1 LEPRSIARDLLLVD
15 ANDEKGLTELVVTYA
30 VAPARRMWS
39 LAEPRSDEGDDG
51 WKRDQG
57 AVTLD
62 ESTGHFAPVIAG
74 LALWAS
80 LFPYSAVSFA
90 DRSDIARNPS
100 SAFMDGSWHM
110 AMFTS
115 YGDVAELVH
124 GLYLDV
130 TDARPNVASRHPLPW
145 PNPDA
150 LAELRRM
157 QALLGRLVGPP
168 SAWGDIEIRSET
180 GLQHVD
186 VAAAHDMDE
195 ILHRDVHR
203 RLVWF
208 GTVDPILPEETP
220 EGEMLVV
227 TNDGGVFPALVPE
240 TISGVIA
247 LDYTEGLA
255 LHRRVAVC
263 GHCNRAVVLSNQQ
276 VARSRKGLAVYH
288 ESCATEHRLSYFR
301 DYQRRR
307 EPEVT
312 ARQRPKIVAANEKT
326 ERRVL
331 P

>member
-1 LEPRSIARDLLLVD
+1 
-15 ANDEKGLTELVVTYA
+15 
-30 VAPARRMWS
+30 
-39 LAEPRSDEGDDG
+39 
-51 WKRDQG
+51 
-57 AVTLD
+57 
-62 ESTGHFAPVIAG
+62 
-74 LALWAS
+74 
-80 LFPYSAVSFA
+80 
-90 DRSDIARNPS
+90 
-100 SAFMDGSWHM
+100 
-110 AMFTS
+110 
-115 YGDVAELVH
+115 
-124 GLYLDV
+124 
-130 TDARPNVASRHPLPW
+130 
-145 PNPDA
+145 
-150 LAELRRM
+150 M
-157 QALLGRLVGPP
+157 QTLLGRLVGPP

-186 VAAAHDMDE
+186 VAAAHEMDQ
-195 ILHRDVHR
+195 ILHRDVPR

-220 EGEMLVV
+220 DGEMFIV

-240 TISGVIA
+240 TISGVLA

-276 VARSRKGLAVYH
+276 VARSRKGLPVYH

-301 DYQRRR
+301 NYQRRR
-307 EPEVT
+307 EQEVA